1 MFYYL
6 DQAATTALYPEALK
20 AMMPYLTEAYG
31 NPSSQHPKG
40 QEAARA
46 LIMAREQAARA
57 LSVHPSEITFT
68 GGGSESDNQALI
80 TGAHIGAQ
88 KESVI
93 LFPPSWSIM
102 PCSTV

>member
-40 QEAARA
+40 ARKRPAPLLWHGNRQPAPYPSTRQKSPLRAA
-46 LIMAREQAARA
+46 AAKATTR
-57 LSVHPSEITFT
+57 P
-68 GGGSESDNQALI
+68 
-80 TGAHIGAQ
+80 
-88 KESVI
+88 
-93 LFPPSWSIM
+93 
-102 PCSTV
+102 

>member
-1 MFYYL
+1 
-6 DQAATTALYPEALK
+6 
-20 AMMPYLTEAYG
+20 MMPYLTEAYG

-80 TGAHIGAQ
+80 TGAHIAPK

>member
-57 LSVHPSEITFT
+57 LSVHPSEITLRAAAAKAT
-68 GGGSESDNQALI
+68 
-80 TGAHIGAQ
+80 TR
-88 KESVI
+88 
-93 LFPPSWSIM
+93 P
-102 PCSTV
+102 